1 MSETTIDTLVIDV
14 STNASNAV
22 KGLQD
27 LATALEGLKSAG
39 KFSTVSKNLNNLASA
54 LERLRGAGNFSTISK
69 NLSSLTSALES
80 LKGAGKFSTVS
91 KNLNNLS
98 TALNNLSVTNDTTSK
113 LTTLAD
119 SLSKLK
125 DASKGNGLA
134 SLLKNIQKIPE
145 VTKSLDAKVIK
156 QFADYMSQ
164 LAAALEPLSTRINT
178 VAAGF
183 SKLPNKVTQCVTAV
197 DKMNKSSNTLKSRL
211 GGLGNTLQGF
221 LGISLTGYA
230 LGGYFKNAISEINSF
245 VERINYSNQVMGEYA
260 EEAQNYAYKVQDV
273 LGIDAS
279 SFIEAQS
286 TFMSLAQGFG
296 VAGDK
301 AYAMSKGLTELAYDI
316 SSFKDEDPEEVF
328 QRLQS
333 AISGEIE
340 PVRRWGV
347 ALDQASMKQ
356 WMLKNGIEENINS
369 LTQADKA
376 LIRYNM
382 TVETMAK
389 NGAIYDLARTL
400 QSPAN
405 AIRILKQQFTQL
417 SRAIGSLFIPILVAV
432 IPYVQAFVKVIT
444 TLVSA
449 LASLLGFEMPSW
461 TSSDWEGVDSLS
473 SGIEDTSNGLDDAT
487 DKAKEFKKQL
497 MGFDELNIISKPSDS
512 SSKKDGSSG
521 AGGTSALDGLDVASV
536 WDDGMLDG
544 LSSKVD
550 ELVPK
555 VKGLLTVVGLIGA
568 GFLAWKLGSAI
579 FEGFQLL
586 QGSWLALKGF
596 PSLATMMLPD
606 KAGLFGALGEFGALI
621 GGLSAPVGIAIA
633 AVVLLVAAIVDLWK
647 NSETFRNTVKGVW
660 DEVCEAFKNAW
671 NSIWTYGI
679 SPLLNA
685 FGITANSIGELYSKY
700 IRPVVE
706 AIATFFVEAF
716 GTTITV
722 ALNGFAGYFQTV
734 TGIIKGLLTGDWSQ
748 AIDGVKNMFGALPTA
763 VQKAFTNLINLAK
776 EKLVEAKEKLTT
788 AAGNVKSSVQTK
800 FSEMKTYVVNK
811 FGSLTTD
818 AKAKLTTA
826 KTTLSSA
833 ASAVKSSILTPFKAM
848 RDTGGSYFE
857 KLRDKGKNALNTLKT
872 TIKSPIN
879 GIIGGVEKMANGI
892 IKAINGMVKAFNKLS
907 WDIPSWV
914 PGGMGG
920 KKFGFNLSTVSL
932 VSIPRFEKGGFIEDG
947 LFTMNRGEIAGKFNN
962 GQSVV
967 ANNMQIISGIRAGV
981 MEGIKSAI
989 SGDLHSIAK
998 ALTEANRVNY
1008 RVVGANTI
1016 AQTSTDSSQLTEAV
1030 YNAINESG
1038 DRGGT
1043 YTFVLDM
1050 DGEVVAKKVFK
1061 VHNDK
1066 VIQTGKTPLLI

>member
-27 LATALEGLKSAG
+27 LGKALEGLKSAG
-39 KFSTVSKNLNNLASA
+39 KFSTVSKNLNNL
-54 LERLRGAGNFSTISK
+54 
-69 NLSSLTSALES
+69 
-80 LKGAGKFSTVS
+80 
-91 KNLNNLS
+91 S
-98 TALNNLSVTNDTTSK
+98 TALNNLKVTSDTTSK
-113 LTTLAD
+113 LSTLAS
-119 SLSKLK
+119 SLAQLK
-125 DASKGNGLA
+125 DATKGNGLG

-145 VTKSLDAKVIK
+145 ITKSLDAKVIK
-156 QFADYMSQ
+156 QFADYMQQLSTALTPLASQ
-164 LAAALEPLSTRINT
+164 LNT
-178 VAAGF
+178 IATGF

-211 GGLGNTLQGF
+211 GGVGNALQGF
-221 LGISLTGYA
+221 LGITLSGYA
-230 LGGYFKNAISEINSF
+230 IGGYFKNSISEINSF
-245 VERINYSNQVMGEYA
+245 VERINYSNQVMREYA

-279 SFIEAQS
+279 AFIEAQS

-316 SSFKDEDPEEVF
+316 SSFKDENPEEVF

-356 WMLKNGIEENINS
+356 WMLKNGIDENINS

-432 IPYVQAFVKVIT
+432 IPYVQAFVKVLTNLISVLAR
-444 TLVSA
+444 LV
-449 LASLLGFEMPSW
+449 GFEMPSW
-461 TSSDWEGVDSLS
+461 SSSDWEVAS
-473 SGIEDTSNGLDDAT
+473 SVADTSDALSDAT

-497 MGFDELNIISKPSDS
+497 MGFDELNIIAAPTASSNDS
-512 SSKKDGSSG
+512 SGS
-521 AGGTSALDGLDVASV
+521 AGGTSALDGLDVATV
-536 WDDGMLDG
+536 WEDGMLDG
-544 LSSKVD
+544 LANKVD
-550 ELVPK
+550 EIVPK
-555 VKGLLTVVGLIGA
+555 MEKILTVVGLVGA
-568 GFLAWKLGSAI
+568 GLLAWKIGGAL
-579 FEGFQLL
+579 FEGLKIL
-586 QGSWLALKGF
+586 QGAWMAFKGY
-596 PSLATMMLPD
+596 PSLATMLMPD
-606 KAGLFGALGEFGALI
+606 KAGLFGALGELGALI
-621 GGLSAPVGIAIA
+621 GGLSAPVAIAIA
-633 AVVLLVAAIVDLWK
+633 AVVLLVAAIVDLWQ
-647 NSETFRNTVKGVW
+647 NSETFRDTVKGVW
-660 DEVCEAFKNAW
+660 DEVCGAFQNAW

-679 SPLLNA
+679 SPLLEA
-685 FGITANSIGELYSKY
+685 FGITADSIGELYSNY

-716 GTTITV
+716 GTTIVT
-722 ALNGFAGYFQTV
+722 ALNLFSGYFQTV
-734 TGIIKGLLTGDWSQ
+734 TGVIKGLLTDDWSQ
-748 AIDGVKNMFGALPTA
+748 AIDGVKNMFGALPES
-763 VQKAFTNLINLAK
+763 VQQAFTNLVTLAK
-776 EKLVEAKEKLTT
+776 GKLTEAKKTLSSY
-788 AAGNVKSSVQTK
+788 AGYVKNAVQTK
-800 FSEMKTYVVNK
+800 FSEMKTNVVAK
-811 FGSLTTD
+811 FSGLTSD
-818 AKAKLTTA
+818 AKGKLTSAKKTLSSYAGYVKNAVQTKFSEMRTNVASKFSGLTSDAKSKLTSA
-826 KTTLSSA
+826 KTTLSSYA
-833 ASAVKSSILTPFKAM
+833 GYVKTAVQDKFRSMKNNVV
-848 RDTGGSYFE
+848 DYFE
-857 KLRDKGKNALNTLKT
+857 TLRDKGKYYITSLKEK
-872 TIKSPIN
+872 IKYPIN
-879 GIIGGVEKMANGI
+879 GIIGGVEKMVNGV
-892 IKAINGMVKAFNKLS
+892 IKAINGMVRAFNKLS
-907 WDIPSWV
+907 WKIPSWV
-914 PGGMGG
+914 PGKMAG
-920 KKFGFNLSTVSL
+920 KTFGFNLSTVSE
-932 VSIPRFEKGGFIEDG
+932 VYIPRFEKGGFLEDG

-967 ANNMQIISGIRAGV
+967 ANNMQIISGIRSGV
-981 MEGIKSAI
+981 MEGIRGAI

-1008 RVVGANTI
+1008 RVVGSNTI

-1030 YNAINESG
+1030 YNAISESG